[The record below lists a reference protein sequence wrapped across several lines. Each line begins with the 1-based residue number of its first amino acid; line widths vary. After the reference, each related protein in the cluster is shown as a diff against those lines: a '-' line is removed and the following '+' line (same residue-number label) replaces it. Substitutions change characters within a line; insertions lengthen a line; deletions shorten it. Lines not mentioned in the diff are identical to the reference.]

1 MEKPTPTV
9 QQDIKTVA
17 NSLKTW
23 RSHARGLRYG
33 GFMEEYNQVVA
44 ACDAFGRIIKI
55 LTGHTAGDQNST
67 EE

>member
-1 MEKPTPTV
+1 
-9 QQDIKTVA
+9 
-17 NSLKTW
+17 
-23 RSHARGLRYG
+23 
-33 GFMEEYNQVVA
+33 MEEYNQVVA